1 MRVLVIGANGTI
13 GKHVVA
19 ALRPTHEVVEASRK
33 GAVKVDLSDSETIDA
48 MYRKVGSVDAVVCTA
63 GSAPVGSLT
72 QMNETA
78 YQQSFRSKL
87 LGQIN
92 LVRLGIDY
100 VNDEGSFTL
109 ISGVWGRSPRPGACV
124 IAPTNAGVDG
134 FVRAAALE
142 LPRKIRVNA
151 VSPPLVRETAVARGL
166 GNHGLPAA
174 DVARAFV
181 TLITGEANGTT
192 VYPGD

>member
-13 GKHVVA
+13 GREVA
-19 ALRPTHEVVEASRK
+19 AALAGTSEVIVASRK
-33 GAVKVDLSDSETIDA
+33 GAVKVDLSDSETIAA
-48 MYRKVGSVDAVVCTA
+48 MYQAVGSIDAVICAA
-63 GSAPVGSLT
+63 GGAPVGSLT
-72 QMNETA
+72 EMNETA

-100 VNDEGSFTL
+100 VNDGGSFTL

-142 LPRKIRVNA
+142 LPRKIRINA

-181 TLITGEANGTT
+181 KLVTGNANGTT